1 MILYFYSLETMNPHI
16 PITPIQPLPT
26 FDNTCFNFLSFLSCF
41 SEVFYLFSYFG
52 LCWVFIAM
60 CGPSLVG
67 ASGGCSSCGGQV
79 SPCDDFSCFR
89 AQAPG
94 VRLQQ
99 LWHMGLVA
107 L

>member
-16 PITPIQPLPT
+16 PIIPIQPLPT
-26 FDNTCFNFLSFLSCF
+26 FYNTCFNFLSCF

-60 CGPSLVG
+60 CGLSLVG

-79 SPCDDFSCFR
+79 SPRDDFSCFR

-99 LWHMGLVA
+99 LWHMGLVT